1 MANGRLLRQLAKTG
15 AEGDVPAF
23 LQAFQ
28 EVIKE
33 EREKQHHQLANDLE
47 KILKGKIKNEPIPL
61 RRYIDAPPTDRDGG
75 MPLCEVRE
83 PERTLDEMVL
93 SEENA
98 DQLEK
103 LMREYF
109 KEDLLRSHNLR
120 PSSRLLFYGPPGCG
134 KSVTAEVLAK
144 ELGRPL
150 VIVRIDAVVTS
161 LLGETA
167 SNMRKIFDY
176 ISTNTVVALFDEF
189 DAFSKERSDASEH
202 GELKRVVNTLLQ
214 MMDDYK
220 GKSLI
225 IATTNH
231 ESMLDMAIWRRFED
245 VLFFDYP
252 TVDQIASL
260 IKLRL
265 RTVRKGFSQDLTD
278 VATLFLGLSYA
289 DIERILLRAVKN
301 MILRGEETL
310 ELTHIKTSLDQDR
323 ARMNRMRKGKD
334 GG

>member
-15 AEGDVPAF
+15 AEGNISAF
-23 LQAFQ
+23 LEAFE
-28 EVIKE
+28 EVIKD
-33 EREKQHHQLANDLE
+33 ERGKQHHQLANDLE

-61 RRYIDAPPTDRDGG
+61 RRYIEGPPTDREGG

-83 PERTLDEMVL
+83 PDRTLDEVVL
-93 SEENA
+93 AQENA
-98 DQLEK
+98 APIENL
-103 LMREYF
+103 LHEYF
-109 KEDLLRSHNLR
+109 KEDLLRSHNLK
-120 PSSRLLFYGPPGCG
+120 PSSRVLFYGPPGCG
-134 KSVTAEVLAK
+134 KSVTAEVIAK

-150 VIVRIDAVVTS
+150 VIVRIDAVITS

-167 SNMRKIFDY
+167 SNLRKIFDY
-176 ISTNTVVALFDEF
+176 ITANKVVALFDEF

-231 ESMLDMAIWRRFED
+231 EVMLDQAIWRRFED
-245 VLFFDYP
+245 VLCFDYP
-252 TVDQIASL
+252 TQEQIESL

-265 RTVRKGFSQDLTD
+265 RTVRKGFANELAE
-278 VATLFLGLSYA
+278 VAHLFTGFSYA
-289 DIERILLRAVKN
+289 DIERILVRAVKD
-301 MILRGEETL
+301 MILRGEEKL
-310 ELTHIKTSLDQDR
+310 ELTHIKASLGHDA
-323 ARMNRMRKGKD
+323 ARLSRMRKGKD
-334 GG
+334 G